1 MPVSRR
7 RNKIEKTH
15 EGFQNRKNEYINFLQ
30 NEINKKNEI
39 IRNNIDRQNILE
51 KEEYQLER
59 FLDNVKSNREFN
71 QANERLSELDKEI
84 KKLNREAVA
93 LEEENIGD
101 SKMITKMNNEK
112 RNDDID
118 YNKAILSV
126 ESTFD
131 INEYNKIGKEFRELD
146 NKIISIKTHKGP
158 FVTKT
163 NDWAKLG
170 LKVALKQAVK
180 QGADKIAW
188 STGEQQVGRYENN
201 LRTQVDKIETKRD
214 DELDAVEVIAYKNG
228 NIVFNNTLPTYGSKK
243 ISGKDVSLEDVVGKE
258 LAQKI
263 KSGGNDQSFEGNQLT
278 IGGKE

>member
-1 MPVSRR
+1 MTKRES
-7 RNKIEKTH
+7 
-15 EGFQNRKNEYINFLQ
+15 
-30 NEINKKNEI
+30 
-39 IRNNIDRQNILE
+39 NIL
-51 KEEYQLER
+51 
-59 FLDNVKSNREFN
+59 
-71 QANERLSELDKEI
+71 DKI
-84 KKLNREAVA
+84 GSLIPGYKGYAVR
-93 LEEENIGD
+93 D
-101 SKMITKMNNEK
+101 EK

-131 INEYNKIGKEFRELD
+131 IDEYNKIGKEFRELD

-201 LRTQVDKIETKRD
+201 LRKQVDKIETKRD

-228 NIVFNNTLPTYGSKK
+228 DIVFNNTLPTYGSKK

-278 IGGKE
+278 IGGKGMIGFYGSTANDNFGILGDLAKSLYKQIPEKISLNIKEAKLKELQKELDEHTANKTSDFKTRDFHLEQAALAKTMNDSEKE